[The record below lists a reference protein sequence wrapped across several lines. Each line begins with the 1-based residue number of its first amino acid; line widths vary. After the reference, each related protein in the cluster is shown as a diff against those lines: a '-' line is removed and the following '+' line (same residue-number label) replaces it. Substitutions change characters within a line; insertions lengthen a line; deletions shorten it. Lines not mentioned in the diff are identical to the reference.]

1 MEELAESLARSI
13 HLLESAL
20 GPDPMT
26 RGSPAAVCPRGGGC
40 RGPALPVGRGG
51 HQAPSRMGQESHGHG
66 SSRSGHARGHWRPAE
81 DAKLKDL
88 VAQYGPQNLNLIANN
103 LHGRSGKSCRL
114 RWFNQLD
121 PRLNR
126 RPFSSSEEERLLA
139 AHRAYGNKQR
149 EQQSGAPRPRRRKPS
164 WSSSSSS
171 AVVDVRHQH
180 ASSPMPFRAGIH
192 PEAAAAAATRARA
205 YSDGES
211 DESVSTSGTDL
222 SLGSVCGAVPCFHH
236 QSSYDAGTTCLLH
249 CMLCSVPSPARHRAA
264 ASDDG
269 CGKLALPF
277 FDFLGVG
284 AT

>member
-1 MEELAESLARSI
+1 MAQEMA
-13 HLLESAL
+13 
-20 GPDPMT
+20 
-26 RGSPAAVCPRGGGC
+26 CFF
-40 RGPALPVGRGG
+40 GPAPPVAAALSPFHEG
-51 HQAPSRMGQESHGHG
+51 QAGSHGHS
-66 SSRSGHARGHWRPAE
+66 SSRTAGHTRGHWRPAE

-88 VAQYGPQNLNLIANN
+88 VAQYGPQNWNLIANK

-126 RPFSSSEEERLLA
+126 RPFSEVEEERLLA
-139 AHRAYGNKQR
+139 AHRAYGNKWALIARLFPGRTDNAVKNHWHVLMARKQR
-149 EQQSGAPRPRRRKPS
+149 ERSGSGAPRRRKPS
-164 WSSSSSS
+164 SSSS
-171 AVVDVRHQH
+171 AVATRHH
-180 ASSPMPFRAGIH
+180 VSSPMPFRAGIH
-192 PEAAAAAATRARA
+192 PEAATRARA

-211 DESVSTSGTDL
+211 EESVSTSSTDL

-236 QSSYDAGTTCLLH
+236 QSSYDAGTTCLLGSSPLLH
-249 CMLCSVPSPARHRAA
+249 CMLCSVPSPARHRAT